1 MKYLL
6 KSVIATAL
14 LMIGSQTVSAQGWPE
29 NYGGVMLQGFY
40 WDSFAQSK
48 WTKLESQAD
57 DFASTFD
64 LIWVPQSGKC
74 LESYNTMGYTPYYY
88 FNQNS
93 SFGTEAELRSMINT
107 FKNKGIGTV
116 ADVVVNHHNTNGW
129 WSFPLETY
137 NGVTYQFKT
146 TDIVA
151 DDDGGATATQAAKD
165 GVTLSQNKDEG
176 EGWGGMRD
184 LDHKSQN
191 VQNIVKAYVKYL
203 KDDLGYTGF
212 RYDMVKGFSG
222 THVADYNDYAGIEYS
237 VGECWD
243 GTTTIRNWIDAT
255 KKNNVPMSAA
265 FDFQFK
271 YVVRNAVDNNDWSQL
286 GKQNDGNYPLAS
298 SAYSSGA
305 YSRWAVTFVENHDTE
320 VRADGTSNGPLRKDT
335 LAANAYLIAMP
346 GTPCVFYKHWLA
358 YKDEIKSMVAARKL
372 AGITN
377 QSTYSNMR
385 SASTY
390 YANAVKV
397 DGQNRL
403 MVVVGSK
410 PDEFTPSSASYTLIL
425 KGYHYRYYL
434 ARTME
439 TAWADKADGVYDDA
453 FKVKLTAVSQTDGAQ
468 LVYTTDGTAPTA
480 SSKKGASGSEID
492 ITESCTLKVGL
503 LVGGAVK
510 GIIERNYTIKENDF
524 TPKTITVYSR
534 VESGVANWTSMY
546 YWTWSD
552 FGHAPANSS
561 WPGDLITAT
570 KVVDGQ
576 TWYYK
581 EFTLTSE
588 DDYVNF
594 VFSAGIGKPQTVD
607 VENVKDTKFFV
618 VRNQKDAEGKHLVD
632 DVTATTAIDAIE
644 TSLNPQT
651 STLSIYTVDGRTVGK
666 VARGESAADAINA
679 LPRGIYIINGKKIVK

>member
-14 LMIGSQTVSAQGWPE
+14 LVLCSQTVSAQGWPE

-64 LIWVPQSGKC
+64 LIWIPQSGKC
-74 LESYNTMGYTPYYY
+74 LESWNTMGYTPYYF

-93 SFGTEAELRSMINT
+93 SFGTEAELRSMIQT
-107 FKNKGIGTV
+107 FKSKGIGTI

-129 WSFPLETY
+129 WGFPAETY
-137 NGVTYQFKT
+137 KGVTYQFKT

-151 DDDGGATATQAAKD
+151 NDDDGATATQAAKD
-165 GVTLSQNKDEG
+165 GVTLSSNNDEG
-176 EGWGGMRD
+176 EGWGSMRD

-212 RYDMVKGFSG
+212 RYDMVKGFNGS
-222 THVADYNDYAGIEYS
+222 HVADYNDYAGIEYS

-243 GTTTIRNWIDAT
+243 GTSTIRNWIDAAS
-255 KKNNVPMSAA
+255 KKSAA

-271 YVVRNAVDNNDWSQL
+271 YVVRNAVDQNNWSKL
-286 GKQNDGNYPLAS
+286 GQQNDGNWPLAS
-298 SAYSSGA
+298 SAYSSGS

-320 VRADGTSNGPLRKDT
+320 LRPDGSSNGPLRKDT
-335 LAANAYLIAMP
+335 LAANAYMLAMP
-346 GTPCVFYKHWLA
+346 GTPCVFYKHWLD
-358 YKDEIKSMVAARKL
+358 YKDEIKAMVAARKL

-377 QSTYSNMR
+377 QSTASNLR
-385 SASTY
+385 SQSAY
-390 YANAVKV
+390 YANSIKTN
-397 DGQNRL
+397 GENRL
-403 MVVVGSK
+403 VVVVGSA
-410 PDEFTPSSASYTLIL
+410 PDSYVPSTASYTLIL

-434 ARTME
+434 ANALE
-439 TAWADKADGVYDDA
+439 TAWADKATGVYENA
-453 FKVKLTAVSQTDGAQ
+453 VKVKLTAVSETSGAQ
-468 LVYTTDGTAPTA
+468 LVYTTDGTTPTA
-480 SSKKGASGSEID
+480 SSKKVASGSEID
-492 ITESCTLKVGL
+492 ITETCTLKVGL
-503 LVGGAVK
+503 LVAGAVK
-510 GIIERNYTIKENDF
+510 GIIERNYTIKENTF
-524 TPKTITVYSR
+524 EPKTITVYCR
-534 VESGVANWTSMY
+534 VGAGVSGWTTMN

-552 FGHAPANSS
+552 FGHEPTNRN
-561 WPGDLITAT
+561 WPGDRITVT
-570 KVVDGQ
+570 KQVDGE

-594 VFSAGIGKPQTVD
+594 VFSNGSGSPQSVD
-607 VENVKDTKFFV
+607 INNVKTDKFFV
-618 VRNQKDAEGKHLVD
+618 IRNEKDGSGHYYVD
-632 DVTATTAIDAIE
+632 DVTPTTGIDYLR
-644 TSLNPQT
+644 ST
-651 STLSIYTVDGRTVGK
+651 STPQRSTLRVYSIDGRLVRTMPAGT
-666 VARGESAADAINA
+666 AESDALNT
-679 LPRGIYIINGKKIVK
+679 LPRGIYVVNGKKVVK

>member
-14 LMIGSQTVSAQGWPE
+14 LVLCSQTVSAQGWPE

-64 LIWVPQSGKC
+64 LIWIPQSGKC
-74 LESYNTMGYTPYYY
+74 LESWNTMGYTPYYF

-93 SFGTEAELRSMINT
+93 SFGTEAELRSMIQT
-107 FKNKGIGTV
+107 FKSKGIGTI

-129 WSFPLETY
+129 WGFPAETY
-137 NGVTYQFKT
+137 KGVTYQFKT

-151 DDDGGATATQAAKD
+151 NDDDGATATQAAKD
-165 GVTLSQNKDEG
+165 GVTLSSNNDEG
-176 EGWGGMRD
+176 EGWGSMRD

-212 RYDMVKGFSG
+212 RYDMVKGFNGS
-222 THVADYNDYAGIEYS
+222 HVADYNDYAGIEYS

-243 GTTTIRNWIDAT
+243 GTSTIRNWIDAAS
-255 KKNNVPMSAA
+255 KKSAA

-271 YVVRNAVDNNDWSQL
+271 YVVRNAVDQNNWSKL
-286 GKQNDGNYPLAS
+286 GQQNDGNWPLAS
-298 SAYSSGA
+298 SAYSSGS

-320 VRADGTSNGPLRKDT
+320 LRPDGSSNGPLRKDT
-335 LAANAYLIAMP
+335 LAANAYLLAMP
-346 GTPCVFYKHWLA
+346 GTPCVFYKHWLD
-358 YKDEIKSMVAARKL
+358 YKDEIKAMVAARKL

-377 QSTYSNMR
+377 QSTASNLR
-385 SASTY
+385 SQSAY
-390 YANAVKV
+390 YANSIKTN
-397 DGQNRL
+397 GENRL
-403 MVVVGSK
+403 VVVVGSA
-410 PDEFTPSSASYTLIL
+410 PDSYVPSTASYTLIL

-434 ARTME
+434 ANALE
-439 TAWADKADGVYDDA
+439 TAWADKATGVYENA
-453 FKVKLTAVSQTDGAQ
+453 VKVKLTAVSETSGAQ
-468 LVYTTDGTAPTA
+468 LVYTTDGTTPTA
-480 SSKKGASGSEID
+480 SSKKVASGSEID
-492 ITESCTLKVGL
+492 ITETCTLKVGL
-503 LVGGAVK
+503 LVAGAVK
-510 GIIERNYTIKENDF
+510 GIIERNYTIKENTF
-524 TPKTITVYSR
+524 EPKTITVYCR
-534 VESGVANWTSMY
+534 VGAGVSGWTTMN

-552 FGHAPANSS
+552 FGHEPTNRN
-561 WPGDLITAT
+561 WPGDRITAT
-570 KVVDGQ
+570 KQVDGE

-594 VFSAGIGKPQTVD
+594 VFSNGSGSPQSVD
-607 VENVKDTKFFV
+607 INNVKTDKFFV
-618 VRNQKDAEGKHLVD
+618 IRNEKDGSGHYYVD
-632 DVTATTAIDAIE
+632 DVTPTTGIDYLR
-644 TSLNPQT
+644 ST
-651 STLSIYTVDGRTVGK
+651 STPQRSTLRVYSIDGRLVRTMPAGT
-666 VARGESAADAINA
+666 AESDALNT
-679 LPRGIYIINGKKIVK
+679 LPRGIYVVNGKKVVK

>member
-14 LMIGSQTVSAQGWPE
+14 LVLCSQTVSAQGWPE

-64 LIWVPQSGKC
+64 LIWIPQSGKC
-74 LESYNTMGYTPYYY
+74 LESWNTMGYTPYYF

-93 SFGTEAELRSMINT
+93 SFGTEAELRSMIQT
-107 FKNKGIGTV
+107 FKSKGIGTI

-129 WSFPLETY
+129 WGFPAETY
-137 NGVTYQFKT
+137 KGVTYQFKT

-151 DDDGGATATQAAKD
+151 NDDDGATATQAAKD
-165 GVTLSQNKDEG
+165 GVTLSSNNDEG
-176 EGWGGMRD
+176 EGWGSMRD

-212 RYDMVKGFSG
+212 RYDMVKGFNGS
-222 THVADYNDYAGIEYS
+222 HVADYNDYAGIEYS

-243 GTTTIRNWIDAT
+243 GTSTIRNWIDAAS
-255 KKNNVPMSAA
+255 KKSAA

-271 YVVRNAVDNNDWSQL
+271 YVVRNAVDQNNWSKL
-286 GKQNDGNYPLAS
+286 GQQNDGNWPLAS
-298 SAYSSGA
+298 NTYSSGS

-320 VRADGTSNGPLRKDT
+320 LRPDGSSNGPLRKDT
-335 LAANAYLIAMP
+335 LAANAYLLAMP
-346 GTPCVFYKHWLA
+346 GTPCVFYKHWLD
-358 YKDEIKSMVAARKL
+358 YKDEIKAMVAARKL

-377 QSTYSNMR
+377 QSTASNLR
-385 SASTY
+385 SQSAY
-390 YANAVKV
+390 YANSIKTN
-397 DGQNRL
+397 GENRL
-403 MVVVGSK
+403 VVVVGSA
-410 PDEFTPSSASYTLIL
+410 PDSYVPSTASYTLIL

-434 ARTME
+434 ANALE
-439 TAWADKADGVYDDA
+439 TAWADKATGVYENA
-453 FKVKLTAVSQTDGAQ
+453 VKVKLTAVSETSGAQ
-468 LVYTTDGTAPTA
+468 LVYTTDGTTPTA
-480 SSKKGASGSEID
+480 SSKKVASGSEID
-492 ITESCTLKVGL
+492 ITETCTLKVGL
-503 LVGGAVK
+503 LVAGAVK
-510 GIIERNYTIKENDF
+510 GIIERNYTIKENTF
-524 TPKTITVYSR
+524 EPKTITVYCR
-534 VESGVANWTSMY
+534 VGAGVSGWTTMN

-552 FGHAPANSS
+552 FGHEPTNRN
-561 WPGDLITAT
+561 WPGDRITAT
-570 KVVDGQ
+570 KQVDGE

-594 VFSAGIGKPQTVD
+594 VFSNGSGSPQSVD
-607 VENVKDTKFFV
+607 INNVKTDKFFV
-618 VRNQKDAEGKHLVD
+618 IRNEKDGSGHYYVD
-632 DVTATTAIDAIE
+632 DVTPTTGIDYLR
-644 TSLNPQT
+644 ST
-651 STLSIYTVDGRTVGK
+651 STPQRSTLRVYSIDGRLVRTMPAGT
-666 VARGESAADAINA
+666 AESDALNT
-679 LPRGIYIINGKKIVK
+679 LPRGIYVVNGKKVVK